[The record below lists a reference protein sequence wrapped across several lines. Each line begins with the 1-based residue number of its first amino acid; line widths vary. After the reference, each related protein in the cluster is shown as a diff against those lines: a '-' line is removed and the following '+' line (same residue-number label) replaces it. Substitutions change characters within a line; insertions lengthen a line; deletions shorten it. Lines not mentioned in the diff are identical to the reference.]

1 MKPGV
6 SKLVQERGQDP
17 CTSSTLVGGLLGPQM
32 LCTLA
37 LHSGTPQNFRVL
49 NFRGKDTGAFVL
61 KKSAET
67 FYPEHFSHPAKIH
80 YFIEGDKDRNPT
92 RMREWRRDC
101 WNQLLSFKSLIVHP
115 QKISVSIKIHSLS
128 ILNECSWRYV
138 VTEWSDTW

>member
-6 SKLVQERGQDP
+6 SKLVQERGRDP

-32 LCTLA
+32 LCTQA

-49 NFRGKDTGAFVL
+49 NFRGKETGAFVL

-67 FYPEHFSHPAKIH
+67 FYPEHFSHPAKTH
-80 YFIEGDKDRNPT
+80 HFIEGDKDRNPT
-92 RMREWRRDC
+92 RMRGVKEGF
-101 WNQLLSFKSLIVHP
+101 LKSAPVLQKLDSSSP

-128 ILNECSWRYV
+128 ILNECS
-138 VTEWSDTW
+138 